1 MNTLA
6 PIADKLGKHLRML
19 MSNHDGEVVA
29 AARSINRTL
38 KNAGLD
44 IHALATA
51 VEAEGGGERLSEE
64 QIAEVFRRGQAAGRC
79 EAMNTEQP
87 NWHSVAC
94 ECAAHDDRLRDER
107 ERQFVCDMVSW
118 TRLGGEPTEKQA
130 KWLRSIYVR
139 VRR

>member
-6 PIADKLGKHLRML
+6 PIADKLGKLLRML

-29 AARSINRTL
+29 AARSINCTL

-44 IHALATA
+44 IHALAAA
-51 VEAEGGGERLSEE
+51 VEAESGGERLSEE

-79 EAMNTEQP
+79 EAMNTE

-107 ERQFVCDMVSW
+107 ERQFVCEVRR
-118 TRLGGEPTEKQA
+118 TRLA
-130 KWLRSIYVR
+130 VN
-139 VRR
+139 